1 MLQVCL
7 SCSNKS
13 SIPCLDQE
21 IGSNPYHSL
30 TLLTEH
36 SVQLY
41 TEARERPSSGSQWP
55 LLLVPESLL
64 CGGVGR
70 KEWGLHPVWLSLP
83 GLGRALTKALYF
95 VEGARLSPSMH
106 KGEVLEKRRGS
117 VQGKFPG
124 RNDLLEMA
132 LK

>member
-1 MLQVCL
+1 MVGAIYPSSL
-7 SCSNKS
+7 SCSNKG

-64 CGGVGR
+64 CGGGGEERVGPPSCVAFSSWVGQGSD
-70 KEWGLHPVWLSLP
+70 KSSVFC
-83 GLGRALTKALYF
+83 GR
-95 VEGARLSPSMH
+95 GGRLSPSMH

-117 VQGKFPG
+117 VLGEVSRK
-124 RNDLLEMA
+124 
-132 LK
+132 K